1 MNLWLAVFVGGG
13 VGSVARFAIGRL
25 IMRLAPAALFPWA
38 TLAAN
43 LLATAVL
50 AWAVLR
56 FQTLAPERAPWHALL
71 AVGFCGGFST
81 MSTFN
86 YENYA
91 LLRDG
96 LTGMALLNIV
106 VSAGAGI
113 LLFHLF
119 ARSA

>member
-13 VGSVARFAIGRL
+13 LGSLARFATGRL
-25 IMRLAPAALFPWA
+25 VLRMAPAAAFPWA

-43 LLATAVL
+43 LLATALL

-56 FQTLAPERAPWHALL
+56 FQSLAPERSQWHALL

-86 YENYA
+86 HENYA

-106 VSAGAGI
+106 VSVGAGI